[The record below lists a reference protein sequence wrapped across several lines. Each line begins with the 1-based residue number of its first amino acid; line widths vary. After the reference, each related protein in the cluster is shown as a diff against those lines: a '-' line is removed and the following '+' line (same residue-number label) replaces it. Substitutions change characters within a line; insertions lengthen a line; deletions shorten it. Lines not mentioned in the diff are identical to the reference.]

1 MLYDAEQVK
10 LMFDEHAI
18 LFYDQ
23 EGVTFYDA
31 IRLFGN
37 SAFEKSLN
45 TVKAV
50 IDKIKRK
57 RPSPSPSTVLNPLK
71 LADRRKWA
79 GIPSLER
86 LWGFPDPRK
95 EVP

>member
-50 IDKIKRK
+50 IDKIKAETPKPFTIHGAKPAEAGRSPQMGGDSQLRK
-57 RPSPSPSTVLNPLK
+57 AMGLS
-71 LADRRKWA
+71 
-79 GIPSLER
+79 
-86 LWGFPDPRK
+86 
-95 EVP
+95 